1 MYDNDL
7 IAAKLRRWDK
17 YLAKYRLPAWEE
29 IPDIGLYM
37 EQVVIVLKQYLDY
50 LPPELK
56 DEQFITASTINNYV
70 RTKVMPM
77 PVKKKYYRSHL
88 AYLIMICS
96 LKQCL
101 SIPTLQT
108 MIPMGL
114 TDEQVEETYN
124 SYALRHQLACRY
136 FSQQVRAAAA
146 GILDHEPESE
156 LSTGDTGELIT
167 STAIIGGFSR
177 LLAEKLLLLEGKDLT
192 NGGSIALSSRE
203 RRKDAPMNEEQN

>member
-77 PVKKKYYRSHL
+77 PVKKKYYRPHL

-96 LKQCL
+96 LKQGL
-101 SIPTLQT
+101 SISLIQRL
-108 MIPMGL
+108 IPNNL
-114 TDEQVEETYN
+114 PPEELRAVY
-124 SYALRHQLACRY
+124 SAYAERH
-136 FSQQVRAAAA
+136 RAATKAERLAKAA
-146 GILDHEPESE
+146 MESKCEGALAASASGTCAGGTCSSASTDCPECE
-156 LSTGDTGELIT
+156 V
-167 STAIIGGFSR
+167 
-177 LLAEKLLLLEGKDLT
+177 K
-192 NGGSIALSSRE
+192 
-203 RRKDAPMNEEQN
+203 

>member
-96 LKQCL
+96 LKQGL
-101 SIPTLQT
+101 SISLIQRL
-108 MIPMGL
+108 IPNNL
-114 TDEQVEETYN
+114 PQEELRAVY
-124 SYALRHQLACRY
+124 SAYAERHRAATRY
-136 FSQQVRAAAA
+136 FADQVRAAAA
-146 GILDHEPESE
+146 PFLKHDDDTSPLRTDRPEDMIAASAVV
-156 LSTGDTGELIT
+156 GAFG
-167 STAIIGGFSR
+167 R
-177 LLAEKLLLLEGKDLT
+177 LFAEKLVLLEGKTMADE
-192 NGGSIALSSRE
+192 GE
-203 RRKDAPMNEEQN
+203 

>member
-1 MYDNDL
+1 MNYDKRL
-7 IAAKLRRWDK
+7 IAGKLRRWEK
-17 YLAKYRLPAWEE
+17 YLDDYRLPLWSD

-37 EQVVIVLKQYLDY
+37 EQVIMLLKQYLDY

-56 DEQFITASTINNYV
+56 EAQFITAATINNYV
-70 RTKVMPM
+70 RKKIMPE
-77 PVKKKYYRSHL
+77 PKKKKYYRVHI

-156 LSTGDTGELIT
+156 LSTDDTSDLIY
-167 STAIIGGFSR
+167 SAAVISGFSR
-177 LLAEKLLLLEGKDLT
+177 LLAEKLLLLEGKDLE
-192 NGGSIALSSRE
+192 NGGSIE
-203 RRKDAPMNEEQN
+203 IRR